1 MAYALTAEVK
11 LGADQ
16 LAIAITRGLLGTH
29 LGVAY
34 RDEAG
39 VAQLFHLGW
48 HKQLFV
54 EPYPK
59 ENWLASIIN
68 LGALASA
75 QAVACVRG
83 MADKYANNMSDDAPE
98 YGINLL
104 AGHGAITSE
113 GDYNPG
119 PDCDGFTCSSIIA
132 EIFCQTGFPMVDLE
146 SWPSTR
152 KNEIWGTAVV
162 CLLSKLRGASE
173 EHVEKVKANIC
184 GTRLRP
190 EEFAAAAELLPDEW
204 PAQHDPIQERADA
217 IYARTIATFPALRV
231 PNHISPCV
239 VIYEQD
245 LKELSEGAASAN
257 DEAKDTAAPADAEP
271 SSLDSQPIVERNSEE
286 PRTS

>member
-1 MAYALTAEVK
+1 MAYALAAEVE
-11 LGADQ
+11 LGDDQ
-16 LAIAITRGLLGTH
+16 LAVAITRGLLGTH

-39 VAQLFHLGW
+39 QAKLFHLGW
-48 HKQLFV
+48 HKRLII
-54 EPYPK
+54 EPFPK
-59 ENWLASIIN
+59 EDWLASIIG
-68 LGALASA
+68 LGTLASA

-83 MADKYANNMSDDAPE
+83 MAEKFGNKSSEDAPE

-132 EIFCQTGFPMVDLE
+132 EIFCQTGFSIVDLE

-162 CLLSKLRGASE
+162 CLLSKLGGVSE
-173 EHVEKVKANIC
+173 EHVEKVKNNIC

-190 EEFAAAAELLPDEW
+190 EELAAAAELHPDDW
-204 PAQHDPIQERADA
+204 PVQHDPIQDRADA
-217 IYARTIATFPALRV
+217 IYAEAIAASPPARI

-239 VIYEQD
+239 VIYDQG
-245 LKELSEGAASAN
+245 LKELADGIPSAPTN
-257 DEAKDTAAPADAEP
+257 HKH
-271 SSLDSQPIVERNSEE
+271 
-286 PRTS
+286 